1 VAETKTDLKETETR
15 VRDLEHLA
23 AIHFK
28 GITQTLQALSR
39 PPAFTTPPNENA
51 DIART
56 FGNIPL
62 HGSTNSRSIEFRA
75 PGCQS
80 RILWK
85 AEGMINDWKAAG
97 YYEPDFLGA
106 AGSKTFS

>member
-1 VAETKTDLKETETR
+1 VAETKTDLKKTETR
-15 VRDLEHLA
+15 LGDLEHLA

-62 HGSTNSRSIEFRA
+62 HGSTNSRSIVFSCTRL
-75 PGCQS
+75 PV
-80 RILWK
+80 K
-85 AEGMINDWKAAG
+85 DFMEGGGHDQRLESG
-97 YYEPDFLGA
+97 RLL
-106 AGSKTFS
+106 